1 MGAVKNRRNRH
12 AKKRAEQ
19 RYNVLLN
26 REDRRIIATKIR
38 DNNSIFIGRTTN
50 TKSIHLVKH
59 KDEEYIA
66 VYSSSTNCLV
76 TFLPKDCRVY
86 KQYLESKVAQN
97 ESKTT
102 PTAEKASRRKSNID
116 NRFDVEYAERM
127 LGLPDAV

>member
-26 REDRRIIATKIR
+26 RQDRRVIATKIR

-50 TKSIHLVKH
+50 TKSIHLVKY

-76 TFLPKDCRVY
+76 TFLPKDCRIY
-86 KQYLESKVAQN
+86 KQYLESKAAQN

-127 LGLPDAV
+127 LEMSQII